1 MKTIGQIVVILVV
14 SLLAAL
20 LVWPRKK
27 KHPGSGCGP
36 GCMCHAK
43 DHSDCQNPEKKAKSE
58 SE

>member
-1 MKTIGQIVVILVV
+1 MKTIGQFAIILVV

-27 KHPGSGCGP
+27 KHPDGGCGS

-43 DHSDCQNPEKKAKSE
+43 DHSDCSNPENKAKSE